1 MIAVTQWS
9 PEVRAIITRLSG
21 MVTVTDVGDWIA
33 GLDRA
38 LAQIPPGTEV
48 VLLSNLHGYEPADL
62 DAHRRLRAIIPLR
75 LAAMGFRTAL
85 VDAVGG
91 EIVVAERPAVVCTK
105 VAHVHHDAEKM
116 AAYETAHGT
125 QRERFFSSAAFA
137 NEWLLFD

>member
-21 MVTVTDVGDWIA
+21 TVTMADVETWIA
-33 GLDRA
+33 GLERA
-38 LAQIPPGTEV
+38 LAMIPPGTEI

-62 DAHRRLRAIIPLR
+62 DAHKRMRDVIPSR

-85 VDAVGG
+85 ADAVGG
-91 EIVVAERPAVVCTK
+91 EIRVTEHPAVVCSK
-105 VAHVHHDAEKM
+105 VAHVHHDAGKM
-116 AAYETAHGT
+116 ASYEAAHGSA
-125 QRERFFSSAAFA
+125 RERFFSSASFA